1 MRITDLPT
9 TTDVTGYMPIDID
22 GATYKTPVDVI
33 APNVANNL
41 STTAEGYVLDARQ
54 GKVLADKIAEN
65 ASGIATTQG
74 TVTTGIVVN
83 SDPWILYE
91 SRTSNGT
98 TLYYPR
104 TAKEV
109 LISVSSNTRM
119 YNAIFLP
126 GVIAENITLQLGGY
140 YYRLPSFSTGY
151 YGYLTI
157 AIAYETRAIGDVAGN
172 IDGSSTTSTS
182 VYTTKVYYR

>member
-33 APNVANNL
+33 TPNVANNL

-54 GKVLADKIAEN
+54 GKALNDAVTEN
-65 ASGIATTQG
+65 TSDIATTQN
-74 TVTTGIVVN
+74 TVNTGIVV
-83 SDPWILYE
+83 DTDQWTLYQ
-91 SRTSNGT
+91 SRTANGT

-104 TAKEV
+104 NAKEV
-109 LISVSSNTRM
+109 LISVSTGTLLV
-119 YNAIFLP
+119 NAIFLP
-126 GVIAENITLQLGGY
+126 GILTENITLQLGGY
-140 YYRLPSFSTGY
+140 YYRLASFSSGF

-157 AIAYETRAIGDVAGN
+157 NIAYETRAVFNVGGVLDGN
-172 IDGSSTTSTS
+172 SISSSAS
-182 VYTTKVYYR
+182 YTTKVYYR